1 MSEVN
6 LQGLGEQ
13 SNDGLNT
20 TTKRT
25 MQEYDTAL
33 KACGFGLFHIRLL
46 CTSFVGMA
54 SGIVITNTAPYILP
68 IAECDLNMNLL
79 QKGLLNAMPYSGM
92 IVISVIAGFLT
103 DTFGRKIFLVLG
115 YGGLFLCT
123 FTSGL
128 SQSYLVLVIAK
139 FCEGILFA
147 ISFTSLLALT
157 SELCHN
163 GIRDRIMLLQSS
175 FAAIAQIIVAL
186 VSWAILPNNWKSTSF
201 FNGMIVLNTWNYYLL
216 IMSLFPISA
225 CIMYSFLPESPKYC
239 ITQKRYD
246 EARETLIKIYKQ
258 NIRKP
263 VDDYPFVNM
272 WKDKNKLSIDETPEH
287 ESPKSFCHM
296 LSVGFHNVKPM
307 FHRPLGLYVLLFC
320 TMNFFI
326 MNLFNVIRLWFPQVS
341 TIVEHYADENNQD
354 LCVMLDA
361 YTHDLRMKSFN
372 ATPHDICVPKISGTE
387 TYINSIIMGSIC
399 IVPYVIGGVLVNK
412 VGKKNL
418 FIVCGI
424 LCVATTIGLRWAN
437 SKIAIV
443 ALFSTITALGQ
454 IELSLN
460 QFMVID
466 QFPTTTRSL
475 AIGLVMTIGRTGSL
489 VGNVIF
495 PVLLNI
501 GCVVPFFTMAG
512 TMTIVTLMSF
522 VIPTKKK

>member
-6 LQGLGEQ
+6 LQALGKR

-20 TTKRT
+20 TMKTT

-68 IAECDLNMNLL
+68 IAECDLNMNLI
-79 QKGLLNAMPYSGM
+79 QKGVLNAMPYSGM
-92 IVISVIAGFLT
+92 ILISVIAGFLT
-103 DTFGRKIFLVLG
+103 DTFGRKIFLILG

-123 FTSGL
+123 FISAL
-128 SQSYLVLVIAK
+128 SQSYLVLVSAK
-139 FCEGILFA
+139 FFEGVLFA

-157 SELCHN
+157 SEFCHN

-175 FAAIAQIIVAL
+175 FAAISQIIVAL
-186 VSWAILPNNWKSTSF
+186 ISWAILPNNWSSTF
-201 FNGMIVLNTWNYYLL
+201 FNGTIVLNTWNYYLL
-216 IMSLFPISA
+216 IASLFPITA
-225 CIMYSFLPESPKYC
+225 CIMYIFLPESPKYC

-246 EARETLIKIYKQ
+246 EAREALLHIYKQ
-258 NIRKP
+258 NTRKP
-263 VDDYPFVNM
+263 VDTYPFLNI
-272 WKDKNKLSIDETPEH
+272 WEDKNKLAIDETPEH
-287 ESPKSFCHM
+287 GATKSFSQM

-326 MNLFNVIRLWFPQVS
+326 MNMFNVIRLWFPQLS
-341 TIVEHYADENNQD
+341 TIVEYYANADTQD
-354 LCVMLDA
+354 LCAMLDS
-361 YTHDLRMKSFN
+361 YTHDLKMQSLN
-372 ATPHDICVPKISGTE
+372 ATPDDICVPKVSGTE
-387 TYINSIIMGSIC
+387 TYVNSIILGSIC
-399 IVPYVIGGVLVNK
+399 IIPYIISGVLVNK

-418 FIVCGI
+418 FKVCGV
-424 LCVATTIGLRWAN
+424 LCVATTLGLRWVN
-437 SKIAIV
+437 SKFGIV
-443 ALFSTITALGQ
+443 ALFSTITALAQ

-460 QFMVID
+460 QFMVIE

-475 AIGLVMTIGRTGSL
+475 AIGLVMTIGRIGSL
-489 VGNVIF
+489 VGNIIF

-501 GCVVPFFTMAG
+501 GCIVPFFTMAG
-512 TMTIVTLMSF
+512 TMTFVTLLSF
-522 VIPTKKK
+522 VLPVKKK